1 MGILNKEALGCA
13 LEKFSES
20 FYKVYLINLTK
31 DSYEVIKVSVD
42 NFFDKVM
49 VNADDLAIKNN
60 RIAILV
66 NLHDLIGKTA
76 DISVLY

>member
-31 DSYEVIKVSVD
+31 DSYEVIKI
-42 NFFDKVM
+42 F
-49 VNADDLAIKNN
+49 IK
-60 RIAILV
+60 
-66 NLHDLIGKTA
+66 TC
-76 DISVLY
+76 

>member
-31 DSYEVIKVSVD
+31 DSYEVIKVSD
-42 NFFDKVM
+42 ENKKSDETG
-49 VNADDLAIKNN
+49 KNETS
-60 RIAILV
+60 A
-66 NLHDLIGKTA
+66 KE
-76 DISVLY
+76 ISTHKMDVASA